1 MKILSTK
8 VYSLPRTPSSLL
20 TYTDIVE
27 VSIYELSKINL
38 WSKDESTLNAFCKN
52 VPCNTS
58 TLKEAVPEASTV
70 VCTLSGVANVYEV
83 SLTLPVHTRPLLR
96 TTELYCEELISLISN
111 DIVAF
116 AAVLERGTYP
126 MFLAKETTFSRR
138 VAESKKDSFTI
149 MFELKAVI

>member
-1 MKILSTK
+1 M
-8 VYSLPRTPSSLL
+8 
-20 TYTDIVE
+20 
-27 VSIYELSKINL
+27 
-38 WSKDESTLNAFCKN
+38 
-52 VPCNTS
+52 
-58 TLKEAVPEASTV
+58 PEASTV

-96 TTELYCEELISLISN
+96 TTELYVKLSSATLTLN
-111 DIVAF
+111 DTVAF

-149 MFELKAVI
+149 MFELNAVI